1 MPDQTKPES
10 APVEKLLYRPKEA
23 AAAIGTSPSWVYAR
37 IADGTLPCVRLA
49 GRMVRIRRADLLRF
63 AGQT

>member
-1 MPDQTKPES
+1 MSDQTKLQS

-23 AAAIGTSPSWVYAR
+23 AVAIGTSPSWVYAR

-49 GRMVRIRRADLLRF
+49 GRVVRIRRVDLMRF
-63 AGQT
+63 AGQP